1 MTSSS
6 ELLLREGPDSTSE
19 AELREPA
26 TWRRL
31 GRELRRSKKGLVG
44 ALGIAVVV
52 TVTAVGPIL
61 SPYSPNEQQF
71 ELANVGPTLSHPF
84 GGDELGRD
92 VLTRTFEGA
101 RASIG
106 LAVLVVAIS
115 ATIGTL
121 LGALAGFFGGAVD
134 ALIMRTI
141 DFLLVFPF
149 LLLAMLLVTI
159 MGTGFKSLVI
169 ALCALLWLHYARVV
183 RSEALRLRELEFI
196 QAARAI
202 GSSRV
207 RILRGHILPNVLHTA
222 IVLATLDVS
231 VVIIAEAG
239 LTYLGLGIQPPTA
252 TWGGM
257 IAEGQQYL
265 AQSPWIML
273 APAAFVMV
281 TVIAINLFG
290 DWLRDVLDPSLRA
303 Q

>member
-6 ELLLREGPDSTSE
+6 ELLLREGPEATSE
-19 AELREPA
+19 IELREPA
-26 TWRRL
+26 SWRRL
-31 GRELRRSKKGLVG
+31 GRELRHSTKGLIG
-44 ALGIAVVV
+44 AIGIAFVLVV
-52 TVTAVGPIL
+52 TVVGPIA
-61 SPYSPNEQQF
+61 SPYSPNEQRF
-71 ELANVGPTLSHPF
+71 EIANVGPSLSHPF

-92 VLTRTFEGA
+92 VFTRTLSGA

-106 LAVLVVAIS
+106 LAVVVVAVS

-121 LGALAGFFGGAVD
+121 LGALAGFLGGPVD

-159 MGTGFKSLVI
+159 MGTGFKSLLI

-196 QAARAI
+196 LAARAI
-202 GSSRV
+202 GSPRM

-239 LTYLGLGIQPPTA
+239 LTYLGLGIQPPTP

-257 IAEGQQYL
+257 ISEGQQYL

-281 TVIAINLFG
+281 TVVAINLFG
-290 DWLRDVLDPSLRA
+290 DWLRDVLDPSLRV